1 MEVRGW
7 GDQRSLQDDLLY
19 WWAYVS
25 GERTGMSWGGAEAVT
40 LLDGDAYDDDPLR
53 PCWKSEAD
61 WFGWTIVLCRLMWI
75 PERAPRVEATKV
87 MDVCS
92 YANVLLALI

>member
-1 MEVRGW
+1 
-7 GDQRSLQDDLLY
+7 
-19 WWAYVS
+19 
-25 GERTGMSWGGAEAVT
+25 MSWGGAEAVT
-40 LLDGDAYDDDPLR
+40 LLNADAYDDDPLR
-53 PCWKSEAD
+53 SCWKSEAD
-61 WFGWTIVLCRLMWI
+61 WFSWTIVLRLLMWI